1 MIFGTGDKMQDNSAL
16 GRALATVRDLRKRCP
31 WDRAQIRETLR
42 PYLVE
47 EALELDHALGEGDVA
62 QIRGEVNDLL
72 LHLAFQLV
80 IAEERR
86 EFTADQVADE
96 LEAKMR
102 RRHPHLFDIGKA
114 EPWENIKRRERKGH
128 VLAGLV
134 PTLPELLMAFRL
146 QQRAAAVGFDW
157 PDTSGPVQKVREE
170 LAEVE
175 EEVRG
180 ESLHHKAADPDPNA
194 PGQLPSDALVEEIG
208 DLLFAVVNLARKA
221 GVQPGP
227 ALDRANRKFR
237 QHFEVLERLAA
248 DRGIDVG
255 SAGLSVLDGLW
266 NEVKAR
272 DIADVSAGGRQ

>member
-1 MIFGTGDKMQDNSAL
+1 MQDDSAL

-31 WDRAQIRETLR
+31 WDRAQTRETLR

-47 EALELDHALGEGDVA
+47 EALELDHALGEGEVA
-62 QIRGEVNDLL
+62 QIRGEVSDLL

-86 EFTADQVADE
+86 EFTADQVANE

-102 RRHPHLFDIGKA
+102 RRHPHLFDLGKA
-114 EPWENIKRRERKGH
+114 EPWEEIKRRERKGH

-157 PDTSGPVQKVREE
+157 PDTSGPVEKIREE

-175 EEVRG
+175 HELHA
-180 ESLHHKAADPDPNA
+180 ESSNHEGSDPDPNA
-194 PGQLPSDALVEEIG
+194 PGQLPSDALVGEIG

-237 QHFEVLERLAA
+237 QRFEALEQLAG

-255 SAGLSVLDGLW
+255 SAGLNVLDGLW

-272 DIADVSAGGRQ
+272 DITDVSAVGRQ

>member
-16 GRALATVRDLRKRCP
+16 GRAISMVRDLRRRCS
-31 WDRAQIRETLR
+31 WDRAQTRETLR
-42 PYLVE
+42 PYLIE
-47 EALELDHALGEGDVA
+47 EALELAQALGEDDAG
-62 QIRGEVNDLL
+62 QIRGELSDLL

-86 EFTADQVADE
+86 EFTGEEVADE
-96 LEAKMR
+96 LESKMR
-102 RRHPHLFDIGKA
+102 RRHPHLFDLGSA
-114 EPWENIKRRERKGH
+114 QPWEAIKRRERDGH

-157 PDTSGPVQKVREE
+157 PDTSGPLEKIREE
-170 LAEVE
+170 LTEVE
-175 EEVRG
+175 QE
-180 ESLHHKAADPDPNA
+180 LAASASEPAAQSSDPNS
-194 PGQLPSDALVEEIG
+194 PGTPPREALVDEVG

-221 GVQPGP
+221 GVQPGS

-237 QHFEVLERLAA
+237 QRFEAVEQLARER
-248 DRGIDVG
+248 GVDVG
-255 SAGLSVLDGLW
+255 SAGLEILDGLW

-272 DIADVSAGGRQ
+272 DRADVSAGETQ

>member
-16 GRALATVRDLRKRCP
+16 GRAIATVRDLRKRCP
-31 WDRAQIRETLR
+31 WDRAQTRETLR

-47 EALELDHALGEGDVA
+47 EALELDHALGEGEVA
-62 QIRGEVNDLL
+62 QIRGEVSDLL

-80 IAEERR
+80 IAEERQ

-96 LEAKMR
+96 LQAKMR
-102 RRHPHLFDIGKA
+102 RRHPHLFDLGKA
-114 EPWENIKRRERKGH
+114 EPWEEIKRRERKGH

-157 PDTSGPVQKVREE
+157 PDTSGPLEKVREE

-175 EEVRG
+175 QEFRA
-180 ESLHHKAADPDPNA
+180 ESSNHERADPDPNA
-194 PGQLPSDALVEEIG
+194 PGRLPSDALVEEIG

-237 QHFEVLERLAA
+237 QRFEALERLAG

-255 SAGLSVLDGLW
+255 SAGLNTLDGLW

-272 DIADVSAGGRQ
+272 DITDVSAAGRQ